1 MQGARPETLEA
12 QAVFERPEDRFDALA
27 DPGQRRSVVR
37 FVAAGG
43 AQDRR
48 AEALLGVGFEVA
60 AGVALVGD
68 DQFAAVQPALK
79 QSQRDVAFF
88 LIG

>member
-1 MQGARPETLEA
+1 MTFEA
-12 QAVFERPEDRFDALA
+12 EPVFERPEDRFDALA
-27 DPGQRRSVVR
+27 DPGQRRAVVR

-48 AEALLGVGFEVA
+48 AEVLLGVGFEVA

-68 DQFAAVQPALK
+68 DQFAAVQPALE

-88 LIG
+88 LVG